1 MPDFHKLAISEVKK
15 ETPNSVSIT
24 LEIPENLQSTFSFK
38 AGQYITFKHSLDGS
52 EIRRAYSLCS
62 SPSSGILRVGVKQ
75 VTDGSF
81 SVYANTQLK
90 TGDVLE
96 VMPPEGAFVFEPQNN
111 ASKTYGAFV
120 AGSGITP
127 VLSIIKDVLER
138 EPNSSFVLVYGNQT
152 LAECM
157 FYAELEALKTEYAD
171 RLKIEYIYS
180 RSKELNALQGR
191 IDKSVVNYLLKNK
204 YGEISFSSFY
214 LCGPENMINE
224 VSNTLKGRG
233 VAKENIF
240 FELFTTSEEGELA
253 ENHDGNTTVTI
264 TLDDETDTFVMSQ
277 KKNVLDAALAYGL
290 DAPFSC
296 QGGICSTCIARVVEG
311 KVEMRKNQ
319 ILTDSELEEGLIL
332 TCQSHPTTSKVVID
346 YDDV

>member
-1 MPDFHKLAISEVKK
+1 MPDFHKLAVSAIKK

-24 LEIPENLQSTFSFK
+24 LEIPEKLQSTFAFK
-38 AGQYITFKHSLDGS
+38 AGQYITFKHSVDGN

-81 SVYANTQLK
+81 SVYANTQLEV
-90 TGDVLE
+90 GAILE
-96 VMPPEGAFVFEPQNN
+96 VMPPEGTFVFEPQKD
-111 ASKTYGAFV
+111 ASNTYGAFV

-127 VLSIIKDVLER
+127 VLSIIKDVMER

-157 FYAELEALKTEYAD
+157 FYAELEELKTKYDD

-214 LCGPENMINE
+214 LCGPETMIDE
-224 VSNTLKGRG
+224 VSSTLKGRG

-240 FELFTTSEEGELA
+240 FELFTTSEEGTLTES
-253 ENHDGNTTVTI
+253 HDGNTTVTI

-277 KKNVLDAALAYGL
+277 KRNVLEAALEHGL

-296 QGGICSTCIARVVEG
+296 QGGICSTCIARIVEG

-332 TCQSHPTTSKVVID
+332 TCQSHPTTAKVVID

>member
-1 MPDFHKLAISEVKK
+1 MSDFHKLVVSEVKK

-24 LEIPENLQSTFSFK
+24 LEIPENLQPAFAFK
-38 AGQYITFKHSLDGS
+38 AGQYITFKHTLDGN

-62 SPSSGILRVGVKQ
+62 SPSSGKLRVGIKK

-81 SVYANTQLK
+81 SVYANTDLK
-90 TGDVLE
+90 VGDSLE
-96 VMPPEGAFVFEPQNN
+96 VMPPEGAFVFEAENGVSN
-111 ASKTYGAFV
+111 TYGAFV

-138 EPNSSFVLVYGNQT
+138 EPSSSFVLVYGNQT
-152 LAECM
+152 QSECM
-157 FYAELEALKTEYAD
+157 FYAELEGLKTEYAD
-171 RLKIEYIYS
+171 RLQIEYIYS
-180 RSKELNALQGR
+180 RSKEHNALQGR

-204 YGEISFSSFY
+204 HGETSFSSFY
-214 LCGPENMINE
+214 LCGPEAMINE
-224 VSNTLKGRG
+224 VSNTLSERG
-233 VAKENIF
+233 VSKDSIF
-240 FELFTTSEEGELA
+240 FELFTTSDEGELA
-253 ENHDGNTTVTI
+253 ENHDGNTAVTI

-277 KKNVLDAALAYGL
+277 KKNVLEAALEHGL

-296 QGGICSTCIARVVEG
+296 QGGICSTCIARVIEG

-332 TCQSHPTTSKVVID
+332 TCQSHPTTSKVTID

>member
-15 ETPNSVSIT
+15 ETPSSVSIT
-24 LEIPENLQSTFSFK
+24 LEIPENLQSTFAFK
-38 AGQYITFKHSLDGS
+38 AGQYITFKHSLDGN

-62 SPSSGILRVGVKQ
+62 SPSGGILRVGVKQ

-90 TGDVLE
+90 PGDFLE
-96 VMPPEGAFVFEPQNN
+96 VMPPEGAFIFEPQNGQSN
-111 ASKTYGAFV
+111 TYGAFV

-152 LAECM
+152 LADCM
-157 FYAELEALKTEYAD
+157 FHSELEGLKTKYAD

-204 YGEISFSSFY
+204 YGEVSFSSYY
-214 LCGPENMINE
+214 LCGPEAMINE

-240 FELFTTSEEGELA
+240 FELFTTTEEGELA
-253 ENHDGNTTVTI
+253 ENHDGNTSVTI
-264 TLDDETDTFVMSQ
+264 TLDDETETFVMSQ
-277 KKNVLDAALAYGL
+277 KKNVLEAALEHGL

-296 QGGICSTCIARVVEG
+296 QGGLCSTCIARIVEG

>member
-24 LEIPENLQSTFSFK
+24 LEIPENLQSTFTFK
-38 AGQYITFKHSLDGS
+38 AGQYITFKHSLNGN

-75 VTDGSF
+75 VVDGSF
-81 SVYANTQLK
+81 SVYANNQLK
-90 TGDVLE
+90 AGDVLE
-96 VMPPEGAFVFEPQNN
+96 VMAPEGAFIFEPQNESSN
-111 ASKTYGAFV
+111 TYGAFV

-138 EPNSSFVLVYGNQT
+138 ESKSSFVLVYGNQT

-157 FYAELEALKTEYAD
+157 FHAELEGLKAEYSD

-180 RSKELNALQGR
+180 RSKEHNALQGR

-204 YGEISFSSFY
+204 YGETSFSSFY
-214 LCGPENMINE
+214 LCGPETMINE
-224 VSNTLKGRG
+224 VSKTLQGRG
-233 VAKENIF
+233 VAKEHIL

-253 ENHDGNTTVTI
+253 ENHDGNTTVTVI
-264 TLDDETDTFVMSQ
+264 LDDETDTFVMSQ
-277 KKNVLDAALAYGL
+277 KKNVLEAALEHGL

-332 TCQSHPTTSKVVID
+332 TCQSHPTTPKVVID

>member
-1 MPDFHKLAISEVKK
+1 MSDFHKLIVSEVKK

-24 LEIPENLQSTFSFK
+24 LEIPENLQSTFHFK
-38 AGQYITFKHSLDGS
+38 AGQYITFKHSLNGN

-62 SPSSGILRVGVKQ
+62 SPNSGVLRVGVKQ

-81 SVYANTQLK
+81 SVFANTQLK
-90 TGDVLE
+90 AGDVLE
-96 VMPPEGAFVFEPQNN
+96 VMAPEGAFIFEPQKEL
-111 ASKTYGAFV
+111 SKTYGAFV

-138 EPNSSFVLVYGNQT
+138 EENSSFVLVYGNQT

-157 FYAELEALKTEYAD
+157 FHAELEGLKTEYAD

-204 YGEISFSSFY
+204 YGEITFSSFY
-214 LCGPENMINE
+214 LCGPETMINE
-224 VSNTLKGRG
+224 VSNTLIGRG
-233 VAKENIF
+233 VAKENIL
-240 FELFTTSEEGELA
+240 FELFTTTEEGELT
-253 ENHDGNTTVTI
+253 ESHDGNTTVTV
-264 TLDDETDTFVMSQ
+264 TLDDDTDTFVMSQ
-277 KKNVLDAALAYGL
+277 KKNVLEAALEHGL

-319 ILTDSELEEGLIL
+319 ILTDSELEEGLVL
-332 TCQSHPTTSKVVID
+332 TCQSHPTTAKVVID

>member
-1 MPDFHKLAISEVKK
+1 MPHFHKLAISEVNK

-24 LEIPENLQSTFSFK
+24 LEIPENLQSTFAFK
-38 AGQYITFKHSLDGS
+38 AGQYITFKHNFGGN

-75 VTDGSF
+75 VPDGSF

-90 TGDVLE
+90 TGDFLE
-96 VMPPEGAFVFEPQNN
+96 VMPPEGAFIFEPQNSRSN
-111 ASKTYGAFV
+111 TYGAFV

-152 LAECM
+152 LEECM
-157 FYAELEALKTEYAD
+157 FHSELEGLKAKYAD

-204 YGEISFSSFY
+204 YGEVSFSSFY
-214 LCGPENMINE
+214 LCGPEDMINE
-224 VSNTLKGRG
+224 VSNTLTGRG

-240 FELFTTSEEGELA
+240 FELFTSTEEGELA
-253 ENHDGNTTVTI
+253 ENHDGNTSVTI
-264 TLDDETDTFVMSQ
+264 TLDDETETFVMSQ
-277 KKNVLDAALAYGL
+277 KKNVLEAALEHGL

>member
-1 MPDFHKLAISEVKK
+1 MSDFHKLVISEVKK
-15 ETPNSVSIT
+15 ETLNSVSIT
-24 LEIPENLQSTFSFK
+24 LEIPENLQAAFAFK
-38 AGQYITFKHSLDGS
+38 AGQYITFKHSFDGN

-62 SPSSGILRVGVKQ
+62 SPSSGKLRVGIKQ
-75 VTDGSF
+75 VTDGTF
-81 SVYANTQLK
+81 SVYANTKLK
-90 TGDVLE
+90 VSDSLE
-96 VMPPEGAFVFEPQNN
+96 VMTPEGAFVFEPENGTSN
-111 ASKTYGAFV
+111 AYGAFV

-152 LAECM
+152 QAECM
-157 FYAELEALKTEYAD
+157 FYSELEGLKTEYGE
-171 RLKIEYIYS
+171 RLHIEYIYS
-180 RSKELNALQGR
+180 RSKEHNALQGR

-204 YGEISFSSFY
+204 YGETSFSSFY
-214 LCGPENMINE
+214 LCGPEAMINE
-224 VSNTLKGRG
+224 VANTLKGRG

-240 FELFTTSEEGELA
+240 FELFTSSDDGELA
-253 ENHDGNTTVTI
+253 ESHDGNTTVTV

-277 KKNVLDAALAYGL
+277 KKNVLEAALEHGL

-296 QGGICSTCIARVVEG
+296 QGGICSTCIARVIEG

-319 ILTDSELEEGLIL
+319 ILTDSELQEGLIL
-332 TCQSHPTTSKVVID
+332 TCQSHPTTSKVTID